1 MRCSPIIEERGGC
14 AHWATLA
21 SGGGAAAGAGRHMWT
36 ARRMDGQSCFIS
48 AGGVV
53 LEKELWR
60 TRARELRTSVLS
72 GDVLI
77 RKTLKTGLTV
87 ARIVEGTLRG
97 RALRSALGKSPW
109 TIVEE
114 CGG

>member
-1 MRCSPIIEERGGC
+1 
-14 AHWATLA
+14 
-21 SGGGAAAGAGRHMWT
+21 
-36 ARRMDGQSCFIS
+36 MDGQSCFIS

-53 LEKELWR
+53 LKKELGR

-77 RKTLKTGLTV
+77 PKTIKTCLAV
-87 ARIVEGTLRG
+87 ARIVEVTLRSG
-97 RALRSALGKSPW
+97 AFRFALRKSTW